1 MYISFSLLFVAI
13 VSFKLSLACHDSE
26 FLVSKNEHSDGR
38 KFHFRDT
45 VHNQYLLV
53 EPDTMILS
61 MASSSDFENAK
72 RY

>member
-1 MYISFSLLFVAI
+1 MYFSLLI
-13 VSFKLSLACHDSE
+13 VTIASLKLGLACHDSE
-26 FLVSKNEHSDGR
+26 FLVSENEHSDVR

-45 VHNQYLLV
+45 IHNQYLLV